1 MRKGRAFSYL
11 LFFTAMF
18 LFVNTF
24 IVYAQEDE
32 GLRLEK
38 PTHPDVYN
46 FSGDNQS
53 EKILQYTEKPCR
65 VKVVDKT
72 NNPAT
77 DIAVAFKLVSQP
89 NNSEDFNI
97 EDTLVYTDKEGIAQT
112 RVKLGNK
119 PGDYK
124 VAAYLKK
131 PDEQNFLV
139 YSFRARDK
147 RWGFFLIIGLLGG
160 LGLFLLGMIMLSEG
174 MRSAAGDRMRSILS
188 SVTHNRFTSVGIG
201 TLVTTVIQ
209 SSSASTIMLVGFVQS
224 GLMKYRQ
231 TLGVILGAGIGTTI
245 TAQVIAFKLTDYALL
260 LVALGFILNYFFNN
274 NQVKYVGRV
283 ILGFGILFYGM
294 HVMSDS
300 MAPLKDFSP
309 FLRVML
315 QLENP
320 LLGILVGAVFT
331 ALIQSSSAFIGIM
344 ITLSIQGLLTLDA
357 SIPLVLGANIGTSAT
372 ALLATIKTDRE
383 ARRVAVTHTVFK
395 VFGALLFVW
404 WIPGL
409 EELLRSFSPATHIPS
424 DLPVAEQTTA
434 RQIANTH
441 MIFNVAL
448 TLILLPFLDSFARLM
463 ERILPDKGTKKH
475 LVLKTH
481 YLDKNVLKSSS
492 SLALNLSK
500 QEVLRV
506 GSIVEDMLTHII
518 EPFLTKKKSNLQYIQ
533 NREQEVNF
541 LRDEIKDYLLKIS
554 RKDIEEARLNE
565 VFQLIYTIKEMEQ
578 IADLISVNLT
588 EKAEKWCDSKLE
600 FSEEGKSE
608 LVDYHTRALKQLH
621 RSIDV
626 LEAVN
631 LEKAREM
638 KKKYKKYR
646 NMAIDLEKQH
656 FERLKEEINKSV
668 SSSKTHLEFIG
679 TLKIINERATNIARI
694 LLKWSE

>member
-1 MRKGRAFSYL
+1 MRKGNL
-11 LFFTAMF
+11 LFFTAIF
-18 LFVNTF
+18 LLVNSLVVF
-24 IVYAQEDE
+24 AQEDE
-32 GLRLEK
+32 GLRLKK

-53 EKILQYTEKPCR
+53 ERILEYPEEPLR
-65 VKVVDKT
+65 VKVIDQNRDPVADT
-72 NNPAT
+72 
-77 DIAVAFKLVSQP
+77 AVVLRFVSKP
-89 NNSEDFNI
+89 DNSEGFEI
-97 EDTLVYTDKEGIAQT
+97 EDTLVYSNKKGIAQS
-112 RVKLGNK
+112 RVKLGDK
-119 PGDYK
+119 PGEYK
-124 VAAYLKK
+124 VAAYIKNY
-131 PDEQNFLV
+131 DEQNFVV
-139 YSFRARDK
+139 YSLRARDK
-147 RWGFFLIIGLLGG
+147 KWGFFLIIGLLGG

-201 TLVTTVIQ
+201 TLLTTVIQ

-260 LVALGFILNYFFNN
+260 LVALGFVLNYFFNN

-300 MAPLKDFSP
+300 MSPLKDFSP

-372 ALLATIKTDRE
+372 ALLATIKTNRD
-383 ARRVAVTHTVFK
+383 ARKVAISHTVFK

-409 EELLRSFSPATHIPS
+409 EELLKSFSPATHLTT
-424 DLPVAEQTTA
+424 DLPVEEQTTA

-463 ERILPDKGTKKH
+463 DRILPDKETKKH
-475 LVLKTH
+475 PVLKTH
-481 YLDKNVLKSSS
+481 YLDKNVLKSSD

-506 GSIVEDMLTHII
+506 GRIVEDMLTHII
-518 EPFLTKKKSNLQYIQ
+518 EPFLTKKKDYLRYIQ
-533 NREQEVNF
+533 DREQEVNF

-554 RKDIEEARLNE
+554 RKDIEETRINE
-565 VFQLIYTIKEMEQ
+565 VFQLIYTIKELEQ
-578 IADLISVNLT
+578 IADLISINLT
-588 EKAEKWCDSKLE
+588 RKA
-600 FSEEGKSE
+600 
-608 LVDYHTRALKQLH
+608 
-621 RSIDV
+621 
-626 LEAVN
+626 
-631 LEKAREM
+631 
-638 KKKYKKYR
+638 
-646 NMAIDLEKQH
+646 
-656 FERLKEEINKSV
+656 
-668 SSSKTHLEFIG
+668 
-679 TLKIINERATNIARI
+679 
-694 LLKWSE
+694 